1 MYETDFEHAEKKL
14 IDRFDEKLR
23 DLKEVQ
29 RQDRNDYNNKLATLK
44 ADISLVTFEKGTFNF
59 IKDKVYLEWNT
70 QTSKSKTNELRLD
83 ELVKKNERMRY
94 KLKQSL

>member
-1 MYETDFEHAEKKL
+1 MYEIDFQHAEKKL
-14 IDRFDEKLR
+14 IDRFDEKLL

-59 IKDKVYLEWNT
+59 IKDKVYLEWNN

-94 KLKQSL
+94 KLKQAL